1 MSLLHEELARERWR
15 SHLEE
20 AELRREARQVRAVR
34 RAERRVRKASAR
46 LVRVRAR
53 VRAVCE

>member
-20 AELRREARQVRAVR
+20 AKRERQAGGLRAVR
-34 RAERRVRKASAR
+34 RAERRERKAKAR

-53 VRAVCE
+53 VRAA

>member
-20 AELRREARQVRAVR
+20 AQREREAYQVRAVR
-34 RAERRVRKASAR
+34 RAERRERKARAR

-53 VRAVCE
+53 VRAA